1 MGRST
6 ARVILFGEIKVSTT
20 VSLWTIISKALG
32 FTNGVM
38 VESTRELGET
48 TRWRVKAYSL
58 GPMEGS
64 ILEAMLTIKKRAVV
78 SSPGQTV
85 VSTMDCG

>member
-1 MGRST
+1 M
-6 ARVILFGEIKVSTT
+6 STT
-20 VSLWTIISKALG
+20 VSFRTIISKALG

-48 TRWRVKAYSL
+48 TRWRARAYSL

-64 ILEAMLTIKKRAVV
+64 ILEAMLTTKKRAAV

-85 VSTMDCG
+85 ASTMECG